1 MGKNAGMTDAPT
13 VLLCGQWPA
22 TEAARWRQAL
32 QRALPEVRWCE
43 PADLQD
49 QPGLAS
55 GVSIAVV
62 ANPPAGA
69 LTGLPNLRFIQS
81 LWAGV
86 ERLLAD
92 PTLPPRLPVARMVDP
107 AMNTAMA
114 ETAAWAVLSLHRRYF
129 DYRQQQDRA
138 EWRPWPQRRADEV
151 PVLVLGRGQMGTAVA
166 RTLAGLGYP
175 VTAWG
180 REDRRGALATG
191 SARTPDGDEAL
202 PVHVVAGP
210 QALQAA
216 LPAHEVV
223 VNLLPLTPQ
232 TAGLI
237 DAAFLAALPPGAAL
251 VNLARGAHVVEHAL
265 RDALDRGHLRHA
277 VLDVFAVEPL
287 PPDSPWWRHPGVT
300 VLPHAAAATDPR
312 SASAVVAANVRALL
326 EGRPLAHLVDR
337 QRGY

>member
-1 MGKNAGMTDAPT
+1 MGKNAEMTAAPT

-32 QRALPEVRWCE
+32 QRALPEARWCE
-43 PADLQD
+43 PTDLQD

-55 GVSIAVV
+55 EVSIAVV

-69 LTGLPNLRFIQS
+69 LT
-81 LWAGV
+81 
-86 ERLLAD
+86 
-92 PTLPPRLPVARMVDP
+92 
-107 AMNTAMA
+107 MA

-129 DYRQQQDRA
+129 DYRRQQDRA

-191 SARTPDGDEAL
+191 PVRTPDGAEAL
-202 PVHVVAGP
+202 PVHVIAGP

-287 PPDSPWWRHPGVT
+287 PPDSPWWSHPAVT

-312 SASAVVAANVRALL
+312 SASAVVASNVRALM